1 MGLYFP
7 APEVVGIMQTAS
19 ALLAVN
25 TTTTP
30 ITYVDL
36 LTVTLT
42 TMGATRLEV
51 YASLSASNT
60 MSRAATN
67 QDYLRLT
74 VDSTVLTS
82 GGNEQWPVTE
92 ASALFCV
99 TDVLSAG
106 SHTVHLQWHT
116 DTGGTLRCSA
126 GTIAAQPEHA
136 SLVIIETN
144 G

>member
-1 MGLYFP
+1 
-7 APEVVGIMQTAS
+7 MQTAS

-25 TTTTP
+25 TTTTS

-42 TMGATRLEV
+42 TVGASRLEI
-51 YASLSASNT
+51 YASLSTSNAV
-60 MSRAATN
+60 SRAGTN
-67 QDYLRLT
+67 QDYFRLT
-74 VDSTVLTS
+74 VDSTVLIE
-82 GGNEQWPVTE
+82 GGSEQWTVTE

-106 SHTVHLQWHT
+106 SHTVHLQWCT

-126 GTIAAQPEHA
+126 GTIVAQPEHA
-136 SLVIIETN
+136 SLVVVETT